1 MSNMRFFLGGVR
13 VCTCGGAGGDG
24 GGGGA
29 APLGHSLQ
37 PVGSTIDQNQ

>member
-1 MSNMRFFLGGVR
+1 MV
-13 VCTCGGAGGDG
+13 TCGGAGGDG

-37 PVGSTIDQNQ
+37 PEGGGHWNH